1 MTSPQGL
8 HHIEM
13 NVQNLG
19 KTKMFYEWLLPELG
33 FSLFQEWEKGF
44 SYKMESSYL
53 VFVQTE
59 EIYNDIPFHR
69 KRSGLNHLAFWAK
82 SRAQIEHLRVQL
94 KKKNI
99 SFLYEDKFPFAG
111 GKNHYALFFE
121 DPDRL
126 KIEIVATR

>member
-1 MTSPQGL
+1 MTIPQGL
-8 HHIEM
+8 HHIEI

-19 KTKMFYEWLLPELG
+19 KTKAFYGWLLPELG

-44 SYKMESSYL
+44 SYKMESLYL

-59 EIYNDIPFHR
+59 DLYKDIPFHR

-111 GKNHYALFFE
+111 GENHYALFFE

-126 KIEIVATR
+126 KIEIVAPR

>member
-13 NVQNLG
+13 NVQNLR
-19 KTKMFYEWLLPELG
+19 KTKEFYEWLLPELG
-33 FSLFQEWEKGF
+33 YSLFQEWENGF

-53 VFVQTE
+53 VFVQTDE
-59 EIYNDIPFHR
+59 LYNDIPFHR

-126 KIEIVATR
+126 KIEIVAPR

>member
-13 NVQNLG
+13 NVQNLR
-19 KTKMFYEWLLPELG
+19 KTKVFYEWLLPELG

-59 EIYNDIPFHR
+59 ELYNDIPFHR

-82 SRAQIEHLRVQL
+82 SRAQIEYLRVQL

-126 KIEIVATR
+126 KIEIVAPR

>member
-1 MTSPQGL
+1 MTPQQGL
-8 HHIEM
+8 HHIEI
-13 NVQNLG
+13 NVRNLG
-19 KTKMFYEWLLPELG
+19 KTKEFYEWLLPELG
-33 FSLFQEWEKGF
+33 FFLYQEWEKGF

-59 EIYNDIPFHR
+59 ELYNDIPFHR

-111 GKNHYALFFE
+111 GEHHYALFFE

-126 KIEIVATR
+126 KIEIVAPR

>member
-1 MTSPQGL
+1 MTLPQGL
-8 HHIEM
+8 HHIEI
-13 NVQNLG
+13 NVQNLD
-19 KTKMFYEWLLPELG
+19 KTKDFYEWLLPELG

-44 SYKMESSYL
+44 SYKMESLYL

-59 EIYNDIPFHR
+59 NSYNDIPFHR
-69 KRSGLNHLAFWAK
+69 KRPGLNHLAFWAK

-111 GKNHYALFFE
+111 GENHYALFFE

-126 KIEIVATR
+126 KIEIVAPR

>member
-1 MTSPQGL
+1 MTTSLGF
-8 HHIEM
+8 HHIEI
-13 NVQNLG
+13 NVKNLEV
-19 KTKMFYEWLLPELG
+19 TKGFYDWLLPELG
-33 FSLFQEWEKGF
+33 FFLFQKWENGF
-44 SYKMESSYL
+44 SYKIESSYL

-59 EIYNDIPFHR
+59 ERYKDISFHR

-82 SRAQIEHLRVQL
+82 SRAQIERLRVQL

-111 GKNHYALFFE
+111 GENHYALFFE

-126 KIEIVATR
+126 KIEIVAPR

>member
-1 MTSPQGL
+1 MTTPEGF
-8 HHIEM
+8 HHIEI

-19 KTKMFYEWLLPELG
+19 ETRAFYDWLMPELN
-33 FSLFQEWEKGF
+33 FALFQQWEKGF
-44 SYKMESSYL
+44 SYKNGSAYL
-53 VFVQTE
+53 VFTQTE
-59 EIYNDIPFHR
+59 DHYKEIPFHR

-111 GKNHYALFFE
+111 GESHYALFFE
-121 DPDRL
+121 DPDRI
-126 KIEIVATR
+126 KIEIVSPR

>member
-13 NVQNLG
+13 NVQNLR
-19 KTKMFYEWLLPELG
+19 KTKEFYEWLLPELG
-33 FSLFQEWEKGF
+33 YSLFQEWEKGF

-53 VFVQTE
+53 VFVQTDE
-59 EIYNDIPFHR
+59 LYNDIPFHR

-126 KIEIVATR
+126 KIEIVAPR